1 MPRLLAKIL
10 WDFAYLCWANPKLS
24 SGDPESFVSQFFVLL
39 AQVMKHSSNG
49 SQPPPLGE
57 LAAHLADLKKSEAL
71 KASQAP
77 EIAKYLEQ
85 LNATQGDILKRL
97 RTLPAS
103 PSGGDTWGK
112 RLAWQVGIGL
122 GLLLLGFLA
131 GSLRSARQANARVD
145 ALIAAMPSSARAS
158 LYLESHGGSISVGPI
173 NEADGTRRQGVI
185 VVPGG
190 LHLDRPW
197 TSTDG
202 ATVIP
207 IR

>member
-1 MPRLLAKIL
+1 MRIL
-10 WDFAYLCWANPKLS
+10 N
-24 SGDPESFVSQFFVLL
+24 
-39 AQVMKHSSNG
+39 
-49 SQPPPLGE
+49 
-57 LAAHLADLKKSEAL
+57 
-71 KASQAP
+71 
-77 EIAKYLEQ
+77 
-85 LNATQGDILKRL
+85 RL

-103 PSGGDTWGK
+103 PAGGDTWGK

-145 ALIAAMPSSARAS
+145 ALIAAMPTSARAS
-158 LYLESHGGSISVGPI
+158 LYLESHGGSISLGPI
-173 NEADGTRRQGVI
+173 SEADGTRRQGVI

-190 LHLDRPW
+190 LHLDTPW